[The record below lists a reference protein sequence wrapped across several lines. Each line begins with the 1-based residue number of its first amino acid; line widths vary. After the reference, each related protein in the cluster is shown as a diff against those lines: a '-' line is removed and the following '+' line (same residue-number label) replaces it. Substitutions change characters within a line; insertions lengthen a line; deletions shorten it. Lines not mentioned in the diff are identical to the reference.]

1 MEHALRY
8 VFVCVSMMWNVMHI
22 FLLFSP
28 KGCVIDW
35 TQKLFHVPATKL
47 H

>member
-22 FLLFSP
+22 LLFSP